1 MARIEI
7 YDDWGKLAE
16 TIEIVSADAK
26 DLRRDIEDGICMS
39 DISDC
44 AICGKFDDA
53 SNMTWSDDTDGFRC
67 AACDAANRKDS

>member
-26 DLRRDIEDGICMS
+26 DLRRDIELMLEDDHYECSG
-39 DISDC
+39 
-44 AICGKFDDA
+44 CGKFGDMAVMNLDNDLDA
-53 SNMTWSDDTDGFRC
+53 RC

>member
-26 DLRRDIEDGICMS
+26 DLRRGIELMLE
-39 DISDC
+39 
-44 AICGKFDDA
+44 DDYHQCNA
-53 SNMTWSDDTDGFRC
+53 CKTFSNERDPDNDLEYFC